1 MPMKVFNCII
11 HKIITSQNQSLGY
24 KSQTEIS
31 LPQKLKIPSSE
42 RFSLLLAACHKAG
55 NAPEVI
61 EEINMFQA
69 TQ

>member
-1 MPMKVFNCII
+1 MKIFNCII
-11 HKIITSQNQSLGY
+11 HKTITIWNQSLGY

-31 LPQKLKIPSSE
+31 PPQKLKNPSSE
-42 RFSLLLAACHKAG
+42 RFSLLLAACHNVG

-61 EEINMFQA
+61 EEIIMFQA